1 MCIRDSMSSMLSG
14 GLAVNI
20 YGKDQDKLISIS
32 EDVMD
37 MVKSIKGANE
47 VTNGIDEK
55 DKQIHLQIDKNK
67 AAAKGLTVCL
77 LYTSRCV

>member
-1 MCIRDSMSSMLSG
+1 MLSG

-37 MVKSIKGANE
+37 MVKSIKEQKKLLMVLTRRISRYIFRLTRTGQQPR
-47 VTNGIDEK
+47 D
-55 DKQIHLQIDKNK
+55 LQLHRYISN
-67 AAAKGLTVCL
+67 L
-77 LYTSRCV
+77 

>member
-1 MCIRDSMSSMLSG
+1 MLSG

-37 MVKSIKGANE
+37 MVKSIKE
-47 VTNGIDEK
+47 QK
-55 DKQIHLQIDKNK
+55 KL
-67 AAAKGLTVCL
+67 LTVL
-77 LYTSRCV
+77 TRRISRYIFRLTRTRQQPRDLQLHRYISNL